1 MVTEVNECKAL
12 HDLFQALDLGF
23 VEQVLERSYGRKR
36 TGRHP
41 RSLLGQFKTELFKR
55 AARIENYDELYGLL
69 ESEKDLRTLCD
80 IKEGE
85 KPYHPSILSR
95 FRKRIGP
102 EAFQLVMARCV
113 KQLDRIG
120 VLDARTVALD
130 ATFIEAYSRRDPND
144 SRHGL
149 SDSEAGLRKQ
159 GGNVMLGYGVH
170 LAVDTKSEMPLAV
183 MVEPANVNE
192 KKPAPTLLKKTIKR
206 RRKRRVRNVVADSQ
220 YSSQTV
226 REEVK
231 HLDAKPVI
239 PYPRNQAKGRKVLR
253 VDRKFRSHGPAS
265 LRRIYRKRSA
275 VERVVSRLK
284 THFGL
289 RQLRTRGLRNVL
301 SHVLLCI
308 IALLANALLAIK
320 QGLPHRMRSLIHFTE
335 LTWRR

>member
-1 MVTEVNECKAL
+1 MKEVNECKAL

-23 VEQVLERSYGRKR
+23 VGQVLERSYGRKR

-55 AARIENYDELYGLL
+55 VARIEGYDELYRLL
-69 ESEKDLRTLCD
+69 ENDEDLRMLCD
-80 IKEGE
+80 VKEGE

-102 EAFQLVMARCV
+102 EAFQEIMAHCV
-113 KQLDRIG
+113 KQLDRMN

-149 SDSEAGLRKQ
+149 SDIEAGLRKQ

-170 LAVDTKSEMPLAV
+170 LAVDAKSEMPLAAI
-183 MVEPANVNE
+183 VEPANVNE
-192 KKPAPTLLKKTIKR
+192 KKAAPTLLKKTIKR
-206 RRKRRVRNVVADSQ
+206 RRKRKVHHVVADSQ
-220 YSSQTV
+220 YSSQAV

-231 HLDAKPVI
+231 RLHAKPVI
-239 PYPRNQAKGRKVLR
+239 PYPRNQAKGRRVLR
-253 VDRKFRSHGPAS
+253 VDRKFRSHGPIT
-265 LRRIYRKRSA
+265 LRRLYRKRSA

-289 RQLRTRGLRNVL
+289 RQLRTRGQRNVI
-301 SHVLLCI
+301 SHVLLCFI
-308 IALLANALLAIK
+308 TLLANALSAIK
-320 QGLPHRMRSLIHFTE
+320 QGLPHRIRSSIDFTR